1 VEILKVKVELA
12 GYITLEQYNSI
23 IGRRESFEPIT
34 VKLQEVEIDVP
45 DELVN
50 VLKVIPNSSLRVR
63 VEGERVLE
71 AKKEG

>member
-1 VEILKVKVELA
+1 MTERHVK
-12 GYITLEQYNSI
+12 
-23 IGRRESFEPIT
+23 FEPIT
-34 VKLQEVEIDVP
+34 VKLQEVEIEVP

-71 AKKEG
+71 VKRQ